1 MIDGVSMANDAYMH
15 RAIELAREGVA
26 QGRGGPFGAV
36 VVKDGVVV
44 GEGSNEV
51 LATQDP
57 TCHAEVVAIRDACR
71 RLGSFSLA
79 GCELYASSE
88 PCPMCLGAIYWSRMD
103 KVCFAN
109 GRDVAASYGFS
120 DEFIYD
126 EFAKLPSARELTM
139 VRVPMGGSEE
149 PFAAWERKHAAHY

>member
-1 MIDGVSMANDAYMH
+1 MAKDGYMH
-15 RAIELAREGVA
+15 RAVELAREGVE

-51 LATQDP
+51 LASQDP

-71 RLGSFSLA
+71 RLGSFHLT

-88 PCPMCLGAIYWSRMD
+88 PCPMCLGAIYWSRID
-103 KVCFAN
+103 RVSFAN
-109 GRDVAASYGFS
+109 SREVAASYGFS

-126 EFAKLPSARELTM
+126 EFAKLPHPRELTM
-139 VRVPMGGSEE
+139 DRVPTRGSEE
-149 PFAAWERKHAAHY
+149 PFAVWERQHAVHY

>member
-1 MIDGVSMANDAYMH
+1 MTNNGYMD
-15 RAIELAREGVA
+15 RAVELARKGVE
-26 QGRGGPFGAV
+26 QGHGGPFGAV
-36 VVKDGVVV
+36 VVKNGVVV

-51 LATQDP
+51 LLSQDP

-71 RLGSFSLA
+71 RLGSFNLA
-79 GCELYASSE
+79 GCDLYASSE

-103 KVCFAN
+103 RVYYAN

-126 EFAKLPSARELTM
+126 ELAKPPDAREVAM
-139 VRVPMGGSEE
+139 IRVPLRGAEE
-149 PFAAWERKHAAHY
+149 PFAAWKRTHATSY

>member
-1 MIDGVSMANDAYMH
+1 MANDGYMH
-15 RAIELAREGVA
+15 RAVELAREGVE
-26 QGRGGPFGAV
+26 QGCGGPFGAV

-44 GEGSNEV
+44 GEGPNDV
-51 LATQDP
+51 LISQDP

-103 KVCFAN
+103 RVCFAN

-120 DEFIYD
+120 DEFFYD
-126 EFAKLPSARELTM
+126 ELAKPPAARELTM
-139 VRVPMGGSEE
+139 VRVPSPGSEE
-149 PFAAWERKHAAHY
+149 PFAAWGRKGPTTY

>member
-1 MIDGVSMANDAYMH
+1 MANTYMH
-15 RAIELAREGVA
+15 RAVELAREGVE

-36 VVKDGVVV
+36 VVKDGVIV

-51 LATQDP
+51 LISQDP

-71 RLGSFSLA
+71 RLGSFRLA
-79 GCELYASSE
+79 GCEIYASSE

-103 KVCFAN
+103 RVSFAN

-126 EFAKLPSARELTM
+126 EFAKSPATRELTM
-139 VRVPMGGSEE
+139 VRVASPGAKE
-149 PFAAWERKHAAHY
+149 PFAAWERKHATSY

>member
-1 MIDGVSMANDAYMH
+1 MTNDGYMH
-15 RAIELAREGVA
+15 RAVELARKGVE

-36 VVKDGVVV
+36 VVKDGVVI

-51 LATQDP
+51 LMSQDP
-57 TCHAEVVAIRDACR
+57 TCHAEIVAIRDACR
-71 RLGSFSLA
+71 RLGSFRLA

-88 PCPMCLGAIYWSRMD
+88 PCPMCLGAIYWSRID
-103 KVCFAN
+103 RVSFAN

-126 EFAKLPSARELTM
+126 ELAKVPGAREVTM
-139 VRVPMGGSEE
+139 VRVSPPGAEE
-149 PFAAWERKHAAHY
+149 PFAAWKRKHATNY

>member
-1 MIDGVSMANDAYMH
+1 MADDGYMH
-15 RAIELAREGVA
+15 RAVELARKGVE

-51 LATQDP
+51 LASQDP
-57 TCHAEVVAIRDACR
+57 TCHAEIVAIRDACR
-71 RLGSFSLA
+71 RLGSFRLA

-126 EFAKLPSARELTM
+126 ELAKLPDARELTM
-139 VRVPMGGSEE
+139 VRMPLRGSEE
-149 PFAAWERKHAAHY
+149 PFAAWRRKHATNY